1 MFQARESNDYLEE
14 EIYMNS
20 NIFFFFMINMLFLKT
35 RIIINNCSFAKRFLN
50 DERIIQVANY
60 IYYDNDNN

>member
-50 DERIIQVANY
+50 DERIIQVVNY